1 VTHYSHSF
9 FQLILIFFILSLNLN
24 INKTVY
30 MVNLNINNPIFF
42 NDIILQKLR
51 RFYLMTVRDD
61 NSSNLER
68 NVIFN

>member
-1 VTHYSHSF
+1 
-9 FQLILIFFILSLNLN
+9 
-24 INKTVY
+24 